1 MIFSAF
7 LNFLLMSTTESSSE
21 ASSEISEDNY
31 ASEYEIMSDI
41 EAYDSDD
48 INVSS
53 TSAVSAAG
61 HVSSDEDAY
70 AWVDDPVADQEWIK
84 KYEED
89 IAERKVFEEKMSKRL
104 DGSTKIEEWSVQTII
119 DYYK

>member
-1 MIFSAF
+1 
-7 LNFLLMSTTESSSE
+7 MSTTESSSK
-21 ASSEISEDNY
+21 ASSEMSEDNY

-41 EAYDSDD
+41 EAYDADD
-48 INVSS
+48 INVPS

-70 AWVDDPVADQEWIK
+70 AWVDDPVADQEWIR

-89 IAERKVFEEKMSKRL
+89 IAERKVFEEKMSKCL
-104 DGSTKIEEWSVQTII
+104 DRSTKIEEWSVETIK
-119 DYYK
+119 DHYK